1 MNMRTIALAWILA
14 AVFFLALDAV
24 WLTLMTPRLYQP
36 VIGHLLRQPF
46 DMLAA
51 VLFYV
56 VYVSGMVSLAIAPAL
71 AARSIAQAAARGAA
85 LGFVAYATYDLTN
98 QATLQ
103 GWSWSITLADLAWG
117 TTVTG
122 TACTLSAWVVLKWL
136 ARRNAA

>member
-71 AARSIAQAAARGAA
+71 AARSVAQAAARGAT